1 MLEETNELNI
11 SDITSKK
18 EYYLNENKRYYNTT
32 IKKKKLVKS
41 ATINNQN
48 LLLDNLKDF
57 SVKYEMEEKLIS
69 KDIKFVITFDEL
81 ISLIRFSLESQI
93 KINEHLKDE
102 SEDLKTLSKDFI
114 NNVSYYIF
122 SYEKVEKIQKPLS
135 KNKNVSYSNKENISI
150 NGNNKRNKKSLCSI
164 ISKSPSYWVEEQKPK
179 NNNKN
184 KVMHKEKQI
193 LNTRTNKYKNNTNI
207 ESTNSYRKNVV
218 HKLFSPKNDVR
229 IKNKFAK
236 KENKTK
242 HVLNRSAVKRYSTVL
257 SESSNNNKRKK
268 LNKSDEKRKSAIMD
282 KSKKAANKNLSI
294 FTACENLK
302 SSSFILKN
310 KNRSFFSTEHYDK
323 NDKKNNNNNY
333 NSNSN
338 FNLNQKNDKNYN
350 SNSNSYINM
359 NKKNNKK
366 IVYYDHN
373 LNLNVK
379 KQIIGGNVFKPS
391 TFANKLLQNGMK
403 YITEFN
409 GIKEEERKK
418 QFSPF
423 RANCSRSCQRKVV
436 FPTLGSPPRTYKP
449 LKNFWFSLRLLNPVK
464 RLPPIC

>member
-1 MLEETNELNI
+1 MFEETNELNI

-57 SVKYEMEEKLIS
+57 SVKYEMEQKLIS

-93 KINEHLKDE
+93 KINEHSKDE
-102 SEDLKTLSKDFI
+102 SDYLKTLSKDFI
-114 NNVSYYIF
+114 NNLSYYIF
-122 SYEKVEKIQKPLS
+122 SYEKVEKMQRPIS
-135 KNKNVSYSNKENISI
+135 KNKNESYSNKENINI
-150 NGNNKRNKKSLCSI
+150 NGNTKRKKKSLCSI
-164 ISKSPSYWVEEQKPK
+164 ISKSPSYWAEEQKPK
-179 NNNKN
+179 TNNKN
-184 KVMHKEKQI
+184 KITHKEKSN
-193 LNTRTNKYKNNTNI
+193 LNSRTNKYKTNNI
-207 ESTNSYRKNVV
+207 ENTNSYRKNVV
-218 HKLFSPKNDVR
+218 HKIFSPKNDTR
-229 IKNKFAK
+229 FKNKFAK
-236 KENKTK
+236 KENKIK
-242 HVLNRSAVKRYSTVL
+242 HALNRSVVKRYSTVL

-268 LNKSDEKRKSAIMD
+268 LNKSDEKRKSGIID
-282 KSKKAANKNLSI
+282 KNKKTMNKNLSI

-323 NDKKNNNNNY
+323 NDKKNNNNY

-338 FNLNQKNDKNYN
+338 ININKKFKKNYN
-350 SNSNSYINM
+350 SNSNSNSNSYLNM
-359 NKKNNKK
+359 SKKSNKK

-379 KQIIGGNVFKPS
+379 KQIIMGNVFKPS

-418 QFSPF
+418 QF
-423 RANCSRSCQRKVV
+423 
-436 FPTLGSPPRTYKP
+436 Y
-449 LKNFWFSLRLLNPVK
+449 
-464 RLPPIC
+464 

>member
-1 MLEETNELNI
+1 MFEETNELDI
-11 SDITSKK
+11 SNITSKK

-32 IKKKKLVKS
+32 IKKKKIVKS

-57 SVKYEMEEKLIS
+57 SVKYEMDEKLIS

-93 KINEHLKDE
+93 KINEHSKDE
-102 SEDLKTLSKDFI
+102 SDYLKTISKDFI
-114 NNVSYYIF
+114 NNLSYYIF
-122 SYEKVEKIQKPLS
+122 SYEKVEKMQRPIS
-135 KNKNVSYSNKENISI
+135 KNTNVSYSNKENISI
-150 NGNNKRNKKSLCSI
+150 NGNNKKNKKSLCSI
-164 ISKSPSYWVEEQKPK
+164 ISKSPSYWTEEQKPK

-184 KVMHKEKQI
+184 KVTHKEKSN
-193 LNTRTNKYKNNTNI
+193 LNSRTNKYKNNNNI
-207 ESTNSYRKNVV
+207 ENTNSYRKNVA
-218 HKLFSPKNDVR
+218 HKLFSPKNNDR
-229 IKNKFAK
+229 FKNKFAK

-242 HVLNRSAVKRYSTVL
+242 HVLNRSAVKRYSTVF
-257 SESSNNNKRKK
+257 SESSNNNKKKK
-268 LNKSDEKRKSAIMD
+268 LNKSDEKRKSAIID
-282 KSKKAANKNLSI
+282 KNKKTMNKNLSI

-323 NDKKNNNNNY
+323 NETKINNNY

-338 FNLNQKNDKNYN
+338 VNINQKNKKNYN
-350 SNSNSYINM
+350 SNSNSFLNM
-359 NKKNNKK
+359 SKKSNKK

-379 KQIIGGNVFKPS
+379 KQIIMGNVFKPS

-418 QFSPF
+418 QF
-423 RANCSRSCQRKVV
+423 
-436 FPTLGSPPRTYKP
+436 Y
-449 LKNFWFSLRLLNPVK
+449 
-464 RLPPIC
+464 

>member
-1 MLEETNELNI
+1 MLQETNELNI

-41 ATINNQN
+41 VTINNQN

-57 SVKYEMEEKLIS
+57 SVKYEMDEKLIS
-69 KDIKFVITFDEL
+69 KDIKFIITFDEL
-81 ISLIRFSLESQI
+81 ISLIRFTLESQI
-93 KINEHLKDE
+93 KINEHSKDE
-102 SEDLKTLSKDFI
+102 SDYLKTLSKDFI
-114 NNVSYYIF
+114 NNLNYYIF
-122 SYEKVEKIQKPLS
+122 SYEKVEQMQKSIS
-135 KNKNVSYSNKENISI
+135 KNKNVSNSNKENISI
-150 NGNNKRNKKSLCSI
+150 NGNNKRNQKSLCSI

-184 KVMHKEKQI
+184 NKNKVTHKEKSN
-193 LNTRTNKYKNNTNI
+193 LNNRTNKYKSNNI
-207 ESTNSYRKNVV
+207 ENTNSYRKNVV
-218 HKLFSPKNDVR
+218 HKLFSPKNDDR
-229 IKNKFAK
+229 FKNKFAK

-242 HVLNRSAVKRYSTVL
+242 HALNRSVVKRYSTIL

-268 LNKSDEKRKSAIMD
+268 LNKSDEKRKSAIID
-282 KSKKAANKNLSI
+282 KNKKTVNKNLSI

-323 NDKKNNNNNY
+323 NDKKNNNNY

-338 FNLNQKNDKNYN
+338 INISQKIKKNSN
-350 SNSNSYINM
+350 SNSNSYLNM
-359 NKKNNKK
+359 SKKSNRK

-379 KQIIGGNVFKPS
+379 KQIIMGNVFKPS

-418 QFSPF
+418 QF
-423 RANCSRSCQRKVV
+423 
-436 FPTLGSPPRTYKP
+436 Y
-449 LKNFWFSLRLLNPVK
+449 
-464 RLPPIC
+464 

>member
-1 MLEETNELNI
+1 MLEETNELKI

-41 ATINNQN
+41 VTINNQN

-81 ISLIRFSLESQI
+81 ISLIRFTLESQI
-93 KINEHLKDE
+93 KINEHSKDE
-102 SEDLKTLSKDFI
+102 SDYLKTLSKDFI
-114 NNVSYYIF
+114 NNLSYYIF
-122 SYEKVEKIQKPLS
+122 SYEKVEKMQKPIS
-135 KNKNVSYSNKENISI
+135 KNKNISYSNKENINI
-150 NGNNKRNKKSLCSI
+150 NGNNKKNKKSLCSI
-164 ISKSPSYWVEEQKPK
+164 ISKSPSYWAEEQKPK

-184 KVMHKEKQI
+184 KVTHKEKSN
-193 LNTRTNKYKNNTNI
+193 LNSRTNKYKNNNNI
-207 ESTNSYRKNVV
+207 ESANSYRKNAA
-218 HKLFSPKNDVR
+218 HKLFSPKNDNR
-229 IKNKFAK
+229 IKTKFSK

-242 HVLNRSAVKRYSTVL
+242 HALNRSAVKRYSTIL

-268 LNKSDEKRKSAIMD
+268 LNKSDEKRKSAIID
-282 KSKKAANKNLSI
+282 KNKKTMNKNLSI

-310 KNRSFFSTEHYDK
+310 KNLSFFSTEHYDK
-323 NDKKNNNNNY
+323 KNNNNY

-338 FNLNQKNDKNYN
+338 ININPKINKNYN
-350 SNSNSYINM
+350 SNSNSYLNM
-359 NKKNNKK
+359 SKKSNKK

-418 QFSPF
+418 QF
-423 RANCSRSCQRKVV
+423 
-436 FPTLGSPPRTYKP
+436 Y
-449 LKNFWFSLRLLNPVK
+449 
-464 RLPPIC
+464 